1 MTGKPTPDATL
12 PEITLPRLGG
22 GEITLGK
29 PLEGRDWQMVVVYRG
44 KHCPICHKY
53 VEGLEGLLSQ
63 YHDSGIDVVLVSGD
77 PEDKAKAFAE
87 ETGTSAPVAYDL
99 SVPQMLELGL
109 YVSEPRS
116 PQETD
121 RPFAEP
127 AIFVIN
133 ERGTVHI
140 ADISNAPFS
149 RPDLEGLL
157 NGLKFIRENEYPI
170 RGTKMA
176 A

>member
-1 MTGKPTPDATL
+1 MAGKPTPDAVL

-53 VEGLEGLLSQ
+53 VSGLEPLLSK
-63 YHDSGIDVVLVSGD
+63 YHEAGIDVVLVSGD
-77 PEDKAKAFAE
+77 PEEKARAFVD

-109 YVSEPRS
+109 YVSDPRS

-127 AIFVIN
+127 AVFVIN
-133 ERGTVHI
+133 DKGTVHI

-157 NGLKFIRENEYPI
+157 SGLKFIRDNDYPI

>member
-1 MTGKPTPDATL
+1 MAGKPTPDAVL

-53 VEGLEGLLSQ
+53 VSGLEGLLPKF
-63 YHDSGIDVVLVSGD
+63 HEAGIDVLLVSGD
-77 PEDKAKAFAE
+77 PEEKARAFAD
-87 ETGTSAPVAYDL
+87 ETGTSAPVAFDL
-99 SVPQMLELGL
+99 SVPQMHELGL

-116 PQETD
+116 AQETD

-127 AIFVIN
+127 AVFVIN
-133 ERGTVHI
+133 DRGTVHI

-157 NGLKFIRENEYPI
+157 NGLKFIRENEYPV
-170 RGTKMA
+170 RGTKRA